1 METIF
6 DYDPTPEELR
16 YLTGAASKE
25 TYLSGLTP
33 DESFED
39 LAGLFAMR
47 GDGERAGAYA
57 RQISDQEYVR
67 LNILNQ
73 DFRSDSA
80 ERNTASRAVSSSK
93 AA

>member
-6 DYDPTPEELR
+6 DYDPTPNERR
-16 YLTGAASKE
+16 YFVGTESQE
-25 TYLSGLTP
+25 WYLAGLTQ
-33 DESFED
+33 DEALED

-47 GDGERAGAYA
+47 GDRERATAYA
-57 RQISDQEYVR
+57 RQISNQDYVR

-73 DFRSDSA
+73 DFRSDNA
-80 ERNTASRAVSSSK
+80 ERNSASRAASRSK